1 MWFNVRDKH
10 IIIIVDDGRIFII
23 YARRLVNRF
32 HSLCFL
38 SLSLSLRAVHK
49 IVIIPMLGYA
59 LQNAKNEHNSQNV
72 SSRV

>member
-10 IIIIVDDGRIFII
+10 IINILDDGRIFII
-23 YARRLVNRF
+23 YARRLVIHC

-38 SLSLSLRAVHK
+38 SLCAVHK

-59 LQNAKNEHNSQNV
+59 LQNAKNELDSQNV
-72 SSRV
+72 STRV